1 MQLRQSLHAELT
13 GLALIRTDELFFEST
28 VAYLSQSDWLGNCCQ
43 PIYIYMLFK

>member
-28 VAYLSQSDWLGNCCQ
+28 VAYLCLSQTGLATAANR
-43 PIYIYMLFK
+43 YIYMLFK